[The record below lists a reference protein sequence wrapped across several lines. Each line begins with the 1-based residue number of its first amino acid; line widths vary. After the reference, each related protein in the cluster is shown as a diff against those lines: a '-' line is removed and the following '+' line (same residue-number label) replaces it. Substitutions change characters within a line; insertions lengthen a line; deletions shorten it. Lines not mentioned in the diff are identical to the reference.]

1 MEEFFARNRL
11 SAYLDGELAAGEAR
25 EVEDALARSPELRAE
40 LAELRRGVD
49 LLKLGGPL
57 SAPPGFADRLEAR
70 LSGEAMPV
78 GWRRYTR
85 GVRVEAA
92 LLAAAAAVVLVFL
105 ARKPAEEAPTVAAV
119 PPAEVPAGPPA
130 AEAPPV
136 EEPPAPA
143 VDVAGAPGVAAD
155 GRLGGELAKK
165 AGPRQQSFAGKSA
178 STAKEAYQAPW
189 EQQENA
195 PETPPTV
202 QVSAPFQFRLRP
214 TSDTG
219 LKELAA
225 LAASLGGTLADE
237 RGRPIAP
244 YPMNAGDTRRVKLL
258 LPSVNAGQVYAR
270 LQDLGAVDA
279 VQINERTAYASGASV
294 PVVID
299 VIQE

>member
-40 LAELRRGVD
+40 LEQLRSAIQ
-49 LLKLGGPL
+49 LLKDGGPIP
-57 SAPPGFADRLEAR
+57 APAGFADRLEAR

-105 ARKPAEEAPTVAAV
+105 AKGPADEPETVASVAETPEVLAGPANPAPEPAE
-119 PPAEVPAGPPA
+119 PAI
-130 AEAPPV
+130 
-136 EEPPAPA
+136 
-143 VDVAGAPGVAAD
+143 DVAGAPGVAD
-155 GRLGGELAKK
+155 GALGGELAKK
-165 AGPRQQSFAGKSA
+165 ASKSA
-178 STAKEAYQAPW
+178 PRFPSVSSSKTEREAYQAPW
-189 EQQENA
+189 EQQENT
-195 PETPPTV
+195 PEAPPTV
-202 QVSAPFQFRLRP
+202 QVSAPFQFKLRP
-214 TSDTG
+214 TSETG

-237 RGRPIAP
+237 KGRPIAP
-244 YPMNAGDTRRVKLL
+244 YPMEAGDTRRVKLL

-279 VQINERTAYASGASV
+279 VQITERTAYANGATV